1 MNKSFIAA
9 QGEQEEKQYYEGMHQ
24 GDCKIQDDMQEL
36 LAYLS
41 GFDPDTMYFDQ
52 AMKHTNHKEFLNA
65 TIIAV
70 KIHSQLKQ

>member
-1 MNKSFIAA
+1 MNKSFSAD
-9 QGEQEEKQYYEGMHQ
+9 QGEQEEQHYYEAMHR

-36 LAYLS
+36 LAYLD

-52 AMKHTNHKEFLNA
+52 AMKHTNHKDFLNA

-70 KIHSQLKQ
+70 NIHFQLKQ